1 MTTLLY
7 ILCVVSQLLCC
18 HRAHEYNHAASN
30 AGAGP
35 DQIVLE
41 HELTYS
47 PDELSEAQL
56 GAVRSCLTHR
66 DAMACYQIGQA
77 LASESS
83 IFGDR
88 NMTRALLF
96 FMTSCER
103 SHAMACNAIG
113 RAFFLGS
120 PSDGIPKSDRKALHY
135 FNQSSILGH
144 QGAMYNLGLILTNGN
159 SQEDLPIDIIGS
171 LECFK
176 SSHLY
181 GSPGSLYYSL
191 STPETTAAA
200 KTAHD
205 VVSDLIAANSH
216 HVFDQQSLLRLWNA
230 SSLHLNDE
238 DFRYISR
245 GNITMISS
253 EERSVDAMYLLWR
266 HGVHS
271 LISFDR
277 IFRQKGGV
285 LDEEVLSVV
294 EEVVAYLGAI
304 LQHNSSQLTK
314 LQLHLVLDNLQVV
327 MVVYDSDMTHF
338 MFHS

>member
-1 MTTLLY
+1 MTTLLC
-7 ILCVVSQLLCC
+7 ILCIVSQLLCY
-18 HRAHEYNHAASN
+18 HRAHEYKYTASN
-30 AGAGP
+30 TITGSDPIA
-35 DQIVLE
+35 LE

-47 PDELSEAQL
+47 PDELTEAQL
-56 GAVRSCLTHR
+56 DAVRSCITHR
-66 DAMACYQIGQA
+66 DASACYQIGQA

-96 FMTSCER
+96 FMSSCER

-113 RAFFLGS
+113 RAFYFGS
-120 PSDGIPKSDRKALHY
+120 ASDGIPKSDRQALY
-135 FNQSSILGH
+135 FFNQSAILGH

-159 SQEDLPIDIIGS
+159 SQEDLPVDIIGS

-181 GSPGSLYYSL
+181 GRADSPYYIL

-230 SSLHLNDE
+230 SSLHLNDG

-245 GNITMISS
+245 ENTAMISS
-253 EERSVDAMYLLWR
+253 NEHSVDAMYRLWR
-266 HGVHS
+266 HGVQA
-271 LISFDR
+271 LMSFDR
-277 IFRQKGGV
+277 TFRLKEGV
-285 LDEEVLSVV
+285 LDEEVLAVV
-294 EEVVAYLGAI
+294 EDVVIHLGAI
-304 LQHNSSQLTK
+304 LQHNSSYLTK

-327 MVVYDSDMTHF
+327 MVIYDSSMIHV